1 MAITR
6 ELIYEDKSHIEAFGI
21 NVKGTLNHLLYKKWL
36 LYLPDLRPD
45 LVGYNDRK
53 LAVFNDAYY
62 ICTIVLMIK
71 SCDQYLSY
79 YLKQTKIP
87 SVVIPMVFLYVSRL
101 DIQTQER
108 IDLLKVIEAATKIHE
123 DWHQNLICLKKA
135 VKTGKCSINSSAFKR
150 RDYTPEF
157 LLGIDWREVTDN
169 FTVQGINKVL
179 RHLAKNE
186 EETNMILDAIK
197 EGVNKA
203 ENDYLSSM
211 IPDNYTPDE
220 DSELIYCNP
229 SDDVLDNCPMDFFDD
244 RRCLIDEI
252 KENVPVLRLEVRP
265 TEQTLENISDDVLS
279 DFESLVIEPKYAE
292 KVVQRIH
299 ELIKGQTRPK
309 SIVMPIRAA
318 MDAGVMKRP
327 TWGQFIT
334 EFGEDLIKSKTSFS
348 NWTNSDTH
356 SYFGDAFETMKKN
369 FKDMIENH

>member
-87 SVVIPMVFLYVSRL
+87 SVVIPMVYLYVSRL

-123 DWHQNLICLKKA
+123 DWHQNLISLKKA

-169 FTVQGINKVL
+169 FTVQGINTVL
-179 RHLAKNE
+179 RHLAKSK

-197 EGVNKA
+197 EGVDKA

-220 DSELIYCNP
+220 DFDP

-252 KENVPVLRLEVRP
+252 KENVPVLRVEVRP

-369 FKDMIENH
+369 FKDLIEKN